1 MDRAKKFLRANEMY
15 SGELLPANQSET
27 WFFQRSKYY
36 KNLFLK
42 TVEELEQFFLREKDV
57 VGRLELYSRAAAI
70 YPFENWQVKQIRG
83 NLEIYRYEEALS
95 IYQQTMELYA
105 KELGSEPPSELHE
118 CFEQMELAEENH
130 KNYVKNPYGW
140 KNMDKVFLGKREDLQ
155 RALFYE
161 KSRKGAYC
169 CTYPSFVDYCRLV
182 VRSKARNK
190 VNAVLM
196 FLTLTQKEERAQ
208 QGHMNLQEEMEKLK
222 EVIGDSLRIGDAYTR
237 YGSRHFILMLSGTTV
252 DFCGIIFQ
260 RIEKAYVRRSAGGK
274 LWYYADMTQELG
286 QE

>member
-1 MDRAKKFLRANEMY
+1 MDRVKQFLRANEMY

-27 WFFQRSKYY
+27 WFFQKGKYY
-36 KNLFLK
+36 ENLFLK
-42 TVEELEQFFLREKDV
+42 TVEELEQYFLREKDV
-57 VGRLELYSRAAAI
+57 AGRLELYARAAAI

-83 NLEIYRYEEALS
+83 NLEIYRYEEALN

-105 KELGSEPPSELHE
+105 KELGSEPPAELYE

-130 KNYVKNPYGW
+130 KNYVKNAYGW

-155 RALFYE
+155 RALFHE
-161 KSRKGAYC
+161 KDRKGAYC
-169 CTYPSFVDYCRLV
+169 CTYPSFVDYCHLM

-190 VNAVLM
+190 VDAVLM
-196 FLTLTQKEERAQ
+196 FLTLTQKEERVQ

-260 RIEKAYVRRSAGGK
+260 RIEKAYARRSAGGK
-274 LWYYADMTQELG
+274 LWYYADMTQELE